1 LALAL
6 SKIFRLVDGEE
17 VGRKDEIISTNEME
31 TLNVAALW

>member
-6 SKIFRLVDGEE
+6 SKIFRLVNGEE
-17 VGRKDEIISTNEME
+17 VGRKDERISMNKME

>member
-1 LALAL
+1 LVWAL

-17 VGRKDEIISTNEME
+17 VGRKDERISTNEME